1 MPGRTIN
8 IGGIDVEETLI
19 ERDYPGILDIV
30 AYRIPTE
37 SQYSMMR
44 LRVKRCSLPTQG
56 GVIRVPAQGTT
67 TAGFDFDIDKLYLM
81 RKQFAFK

>member
-1 MPGRTIN
+1 
-8 IGGIDVEETLI
+8 
-19 ERDYPGILDIV
+19 
-30 AYRIPTE
+30 
-37 SQYSMMR
+37 MMR

-81 RKQFAFK
+81 RKQFAFT